1 MVENENVISDAT
13 DVAEK
18 MNNFFIDV
26 IKNLG
31 IEHFEEQ
38 TTGINPQDSIE
49 NIVSMYSKR
58 PSILKIKCYVTIEKL
73 FSFRNITRHEL
84 ENEIKTLDPKKQL

>member
-1 MVENENVISDAT
+1 MTSEAT

-26 IKNLG
+26 IENLD

-38 TTGINPQDSIE
+38 TIEINPQDSIE
-49 NIVSMYSKR
+49 NIVRMYSKH
-58 PSILKIKCYVTIEKL
+58 PSILKIKGYVTIQET
-73 FSFRNITRHEL
+73 FSFRNITSHDL